1 MRGVQLCGSLSTIW
15 AQKTETYSHF
25 ADEQSEVQKCEATQI
40 DSIWAVANTREADKD
55 KCVEPLQAPQ
65 VAPPP
70 PHTQRAMFP
79 IRENALWKNLIKG
92 TFCYKN

>member
-70 PHTQRAMFP
+70 PPHTEGHVSYQGKCFM
-79 IRENALWKNLIKG
+79 EESNKG
-92 TFCYKN
+92 DFLL